1 MCDLFHLSPHRGF
14 EFHWLS
20 ASSLHG
26 QILKSQLNG
35 FYGLE
40 FTVLDFKVLDFT
52 VLNFT
57 VLSFTVLG
65 FTLQVFIVLDFK
77 IRGSNISRRLHFFLL
92 RSGLDLGSV

>member
-26 QILKSQLNG
+26 QILKSEFNG

-40 FTVLDFKVLDFT
+40 FTVLDF
-52 VLNFT
+52 T

-65 FTLQVFIVLDFK
+65 FTLLVFIILDFE